1 MVPDMA
7 SSAPLQVVVMGVSA
21 TGKSTVA
28 EGIAGALGWTFVEGD
43 DLHPEANV
51 AKMASGQPLTDEDR
65 APWLDRVNAAAREH
79 AAAGLSCVLT
89 CSALKRA
96 YRDRLSDGVEAMFFV
111 HLDAGYDVLEPRM
124 AQRERHFMPTGLL
137 RSQFDTLEP
146 LAPDEDGEVVDVA
159 GSRAEVLER
168 ALGAVRRR
176 LG

>member
-1 MVPDMA
+1 MA
-7 SSAPLQVVVMGVSA
+7 PSSPLQVVVMGVSA

-28 EGIAGALGWTFVEGD
+28 EGIAAALGWELVEGD

-65 APWLDRVNAAAREH
+65 APWVDRVNAAAREH
-79 AAAGLSCVLT
+79 AAAGRSCVLT

-96 YRDRLSDGVEAMFFV
+96 YRDRLSDGVEEMFFV
-111 HLDAGYDVLEPRM
+111 HLAADFAVLEPRM

-146 LAPDEDGEVVDVA
+146 LGADEDGEVVDVA
-159 GSRAEVLER
+159 GSRDEVLGR
-168 ALGAVRRR
+168 ALDAVRRR